1 MPKLKLNKPV
11 RRLAKAARAPRS
23 RNPGPPPNTSEHESV
38 LTGLTD
44 PFSPEA
50 HDARYPDQG
59 AGRTLTFTQKFA
71 TVISTDG
78 NGNSAAAFNPKVNFP
93 FIKSNSI
100 GGTVVTWPATW
111 DAGGSI
117 GGNLVNAYGRSYRP
131 TSMGVRVS
139 NLLSATAS
147 SGYMVIAKGGIP
159 PPVLGTTTISPQGF
173 TGYDVHPMAHGGEW
187 HAVSHPS
194 SARGYTM
201 KDCSEFNTN
210 IQAGDD
216 SWETVYLFVVGSA
229 ASTSVLYVELVINY
243 EYTAQ
248 EDATIAQM
256 AAPQPVL
263 DIHMQTA
270 VNHVQSQHP
279 TSHKGAE
286 AVIKGFIKR
295 EGKKALLK
303 HVIPFVAK
311 KAIAFATV

>member
-11 RRLAKAARAPRS
+11 RRLARATRAPRS
-23 RNPGPPPNTSEHESV
+23 RNPGPPPNTSEHEST

-44 PFSPEA
+44 PFSAEA

-71 TVISTDG
+71 TTITTDG
-78 NGNSAAAFNPKVNFP
+78 AGAGAFACNPKVNFP
-93 FIKSNSI
+93 FIKSTNI
-100 GGTVVTWPATW
+100 AGTVVTWPATW

-117 GGNLVNAYGRSYRP
+117 GGNLVNTYGRSYRP
-131 TSMGVRVS
+131 TSCGVRFS
-139 NLLSATAS
+139 NLLSATTS
-147 SGYMVIAKGGIP
+147 SGYLVIAKGGIP
-159 PPVLGTTTISPQGF
+159 PAVTGNTTISPQGF
-173 TGYDVHPMAHGGEW
+173 VGYDVHPIQHGGEW
-187 HAVSHPS
+187 HTVSHPT
-194 SARGYTM
+194 SAKGYTM
-201 KDCSEFNTN
+201 KDLTEFNTN
-210 IQAGDD
+210 TGLADD
-216 SWETVYLFVVGSA
+216 SWETIYLFVVGSA
-229 ASTSVLYVELVINY
+229 ASTAMLYVELVINY

-286 AVIKGFIKR
+286 SVIKGFIKR